1 MGSFVVSPA
10 IRAVLSDQDRLKVLA
25 DLALID
31 ADEETVF
38 NRLTTLASQIVGA
51 PMSMMSMV
59 GNDYQFF
66 KSAVGVGE
74 LKSTPLSHA
83 FCKHVVAEN
92 APLIVDDARVHPV
105 LHDNGAIQAL
115 NAIGYLGFPLHIASG
130 KTLGSFCVVDS
141 EPRQWTAAEIDIMR
155 ELAEIVKYEI
165 EARAL
170 VHKGEISP
178 DQLDDLHNA
187 IIAFA
192 DRIDTMAPKAVL
204 VEQIRSE
211 RQQLFAMA

>member
-1 MGSFVVSPA
+1 MGSFVMSPEVRSV
-10 IRAVLSDQDRLKVLA
+10 ISDQDRLKVLA

-38 NRLTTLASQIVGA
+38 NRLTTLASQIVGT

-115 NAIGYLGFPLHIASG
+115 NAIAYLGFPLHIASG

-141 EPRQWTAAEIDIMR
+141 EPRHWSDEDIEIMR
-155 ELAEIVKYEI
+155 ELAEMVKYEI

-170 VHKGEISP
+170 FHKAEIGT
-178 DQLDDLHNA
+178 DQLEDLHNA

-192 DRIDTMAPKAVL
+192 DRIDPTAPKAVL

>member
-1 MGSFVVSPA
+1 MGSFVMSSEVRSV
-10 IRAVLSDQDRLKVLA
+10 ISDQDRLKVLA

-51 PMSMMSMV
+51 PISVMSMV

-66 KSAVGVGE
+66 KSAVGVGD
-74 LKSTPLSHA
+74 LKSTPLSHS
-83 FCKHVVAEN
+83 FCKHVVADS
-92 APLIVDDARVHPV
+92 APLIVDDARQHPV
-105 LHDNGAIQAL
+105 LHDNGAIKDL
-115 NAIGYLGFPLHIASG
+115 NVIGYLGFPLKIASG
-130 KTLGSFCVVDS
+130 KTLGSFCVIDNQ
-141 EPRQWTAAEIDIMR
+141 PRQWTDAEIEIMQ
-155 ELAEIVKYEI
+155 ELAEMVKYEI

-170 VHKGEISP
+170 VHKGEFSP

-192 DRIDTMAPKAVL
+192 DRIDTTAPKAVL

>member
-1 MGSFVVSPA
+1 MGSFVMSPEVRSV
-10 IRAVLSDQDRLKVLA
+10 ISDQDRLKALM

-38 NRLTTLASQIVGA
+38 NRLTDLASRIVGA
-51 PMSMMSMV
+51 PISVMSMV

-66 KSAVGVGE
+66 KSAVGIGD
-74 LKSTPLSHA
+74 LKSTPLSHS
-83 FCKHVVAEN
+83 FCKHVVADS
-92 APLIVDDARVHPV
+92 APLVVDDARQHPV
-105 LHDNGAIQAL
+105 LHDNGAIKDL
-115 NAIGYLGFPLHIASG
+115 NVIGYLGFPLKIASG
-130 KTLGSFCVVDS
+130 KTLGSFCVIDNQ
-141 EPRQWTAAEIDIMR
+141 PRHWSDEDIEIMR
-155 ELAEIVKYEI
+155 ELAEMVKYEI

-170 VHKGEISP
+170 FHKAEIGT
-178 DQLDDLHNA
+178 DQLEDLHNA

-192 DRIDTMAPKAVL
+192 DRIDPTAPKAAL

>member
-1 MGSFVVSPA
+1 MGSFVMSPEVRSV
-10 IRAVLSDQDRLKVLA
+10 ISDQDRLKALM

-38 NRLTTLASQIVGA
+38 NRLTTLASQIVGT

-115 NAIGYLGFPLHIASG
+115 NAIAYLGFPLHIASG

-141 EPRQWTAAEIDIMR
+141 EPRHWSDEDIEIMR
-155 ELAEIVKYEI
+155 ELAEMVKYEI

-170 VHKGEISP
+170 FHKAEIGT
-178 DQLDDLHNA
+178 DQLEDLHNA

-192 DRIDTMAPKAVL
+192 DRIDPTAPKAVL

>member
-1 MGSFVVSPA
+1 MGSFVVSPE
-10 IRAVLSDQDRLKVLA
+10 IRAVLSDQDRVKVLT

-31 ADEETVF
+31 AEEEPVF
-38 NRLTTLASQIVGA
+38 NRLTDLASRIVGA
-51 PMSMMSMV
+51 PISVMSMV

-66 KSAVGVGE
+66 KSAVGVGD

-83 FCKHVVAEN
+83 FCKHVVGEN
-92 APLIVDDARVHPV
+92 TPLIVDDARVHPV
-105 LHDNGAIQAL
+105 LHDNGSVKAM

-141 EPRQWTAAEIDIMR
+141 KPRHWTDAEIEIMR

-170 VHKGEISP
+170 VHKGHITT
-178 DQLDDLHNA
+178 DQLEDLHGT
-187 IIAFA
+187 IIAFV
-192 DRIDTMAPKAVL
+192 DKVDTRAPKDTLAQ
-204 VEQIRSE
+204 QIRRE
-211 RQQLFAMA
+211 RQRLFSGS

>member
-1 MGSFVVSPA
+1 MGSFVVSPE
-10 IRAVLSDQDRLKVLA
+10 IRAVLSDKDRIKVLT

-31 ADEETVF
+31 ADEEPVF
-38 NRLTTLASQIVGA
+38 DRLTDLASRIVGA
-51 PMSMMSMV
+51 PISVMTMV

-92 APLIVDDARVHPV
+92 APLIVDDARQHPV
-105 LHDNGAIQAL
+105 LHDNGAVKDL
-115 NAIGYLGFPLHIASG
+115 NVIGYLGFPLHIASG
-130 KTLGSFCVVDS
+130 KTLGSFCVIDNRPRDWS
-141 EPRQWTAAEIDIMR
+141 ESEVEIMR

-170 VHKGEISP
+170 VHKGHVTPE
-178 DQLDDLHNA
+178 QLDDLHQT
-187 IIAFA
+187 IVTFA
-192 DRIDTMAPKAVL
+192 DSVDTAAPKATL
-204 VEQIRSE
+204 AAQIRSE
-211 RQQLFAMA
+211 RQRLFSES

>member
-1 MGSFVVSPA
+1 MGSFVMSPEVRSV
-10 IRAVLSDQDRLKVLA
+10 ISDQDRLKALM

-38 NRLTTLASQIVGA
+38 NRLTDLASRIVGA
-51 PMSMMSMV
+51 PISVMSMV

-66 KSAVGVGE
+66 KSAVGIGD
-74 LKSTPLSHA
+74 LKSTPLSHS
-83 FCKHVVAEN
+83 FCKHVVADS
-92 APLIVDDARVHPV
+92 APLVVDDARQHPV
-105 LHDNGAIQAL
+105 LHDNGAIKDL
-115 NAIGYLGFPLHIASG
+115 NVIGYLGFPLKIASG
-130 KTLGSFCVVDS
+130 KTLGSFCVIDNQ
-141 EPRQWTAAEIDIMR
+141 PRHWSDEDIEIMR
-155 ELAEIVKYEI
+155 ELAEMVKYEI

-170 VHKGEISP
+170 FHKAEIGT
-178 DQLDDLHNA
+178 DQLEDLHNA

-192 DRIDTMAPKAVL
+192 DRIDPTAPKAVL